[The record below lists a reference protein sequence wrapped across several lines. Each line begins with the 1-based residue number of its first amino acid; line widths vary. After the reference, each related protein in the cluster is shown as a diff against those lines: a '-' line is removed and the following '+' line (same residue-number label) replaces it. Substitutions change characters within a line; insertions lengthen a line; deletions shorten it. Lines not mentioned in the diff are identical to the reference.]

1 MSARHRVYVTRR
13 NIPSNGIRLLEE
25 HFSVKQWTGES
36 HPTREDTLVGLSGAD
51 AVFCC
56 RVDKIDAEFLDAAG
70 QVHVYVNIW

>member
-1 MSARHRVYVTRR
+1 M
-13 NIPSNGIRLLEE
+13 I
-25 HFSVKQWTGES
+25 QWTGES
-36 HPTREDTLVGLSGAD
+36 HPTREDTLAGLSGAD